1 MNGTS
6 QNGKTLNFEKMH
18 PESFELNIGASSNRL
33 LADKLHGDGSPVSR
47 SRLDVSR
54 TSPSLDQVVSL
65 SRNTSSNRKSNVTP
79 MKMLIAQEMSKEVD
93 SRRSPPNLV
102 AKLMG
107 LDALPQQE
115 TEPARRR
122 SQIKGH
128 SRSHSEIAMSNWE
141 QHDTFFHYEEPN
153 EYKDVYEIWEPPQ
166 KFTHMG
172 KYKEP
177 ANDKKI
183 AFVREKFVDA
193 KRLSVDG
200 RLCQSKQYQDALE
213 VLSSNKDLFLK
224 CLQEPNSVFAQK
236 LYSLPSTPPTEA
248 KRITVLRP
256 SKMADTL
263 NFAGVV
269 NTEREQLKSHPKSSL
284 PTNYKIYDNPTQP
297 TRIVVLK
304 PNLEKII
311 NDKAASSP
319 QSQSARVHNED
330 FFGDVEDNEN
340 YESREIAKTITNQIR
355 EKLRRHHS
363 AETAAYSVFP
373 NGYVADESSF
383 SKSDIEYP
391 SGNLSDSEAMSPV
404 SRHSW
409 DYINRLGSPFSSCSF
424 SRASHSPESS
434 VSREAK
440 KRLSE
445 RWALMA
451 SNGSCQPQRHIKRSS
466 STLGDM
472 LALSETKKET
482 PPAKE
487 RASNEELKDPN
498 NLLVIEQRVNEDVDH
513 SSRSFTRSNS
523 VSVSSSQFGTSLN
536 EENPASGKGKLEVT
550 KDTKAKSVKSS
561 FKGKVSSLFFL
572 RKKKAGKDKST
583 GSQTKDECSSDRTEN
598 LDDDV
603 PDHSLSGLVE
613 LSSKASS
620 SGVISPEAQFS
631 ASKYVASGNPGEN
644 QDHPS
649 PISVLDPPFDL
660 NEHTFKVFPRCVE
673 PGPHGYELPPNP
685 LSSNLLD
692 KSPPIGSVA
701 RTLSWDDS
709 DVDTASSYP
718 CKEPLTT
725 RATNEEAQEW
735 YFFVERLLSVTGLQ
749 AGEVQSNLSIARWHS
764 PESPLDPSLRDI
776 YVNLNEKKTL
786 HEAIRRQKRSMQKLV
801 FDCVNTVLVELVGC
815 RSGPAQQTTS
825 LSEMLNEVWARMD
838 AWFCGERFLSGD
850 SGDENGLQAEWVVR
864 KEVADKGW
872 WIENLRL
879 ERGILGNEIEG
890 DLLEELLQEA
900 VVELTGRL

>member
-6 QNGKTLNFEKMH
+6 QNGKTLNFEKTH
-18 PESFELNIGASSNRL
+18 PESFELNIGASPNRL
-33 LADKLHGDGSPVSR
+33 LADKLHADGSPVSR

-54 TSPSLDQVVSL
+54 TSPSLNQIVSE

-115 TEPARRR
+115 TEPARRK
-122 SQIKGH
+122 SQTKGH

-141 QHDTFFHYEEPN
+141 QQGRFFHYGEPN
-153 EYKDVYEIWEPPQ
+153 EYKDVIWEPPQ

-183 AFVREKFVDA
+183 ALVREKFVEA

-200 RLCQSKQYQDALE
+200 RLRQSKQYQDALE

-236 LYSLPSTPPTEA
+236 LYSLPSTPPTET

-269 NTEREQLKSHPKSSL
+269 NTEREQLKSHPKSSIS
-284 PTNYKIYDNPTQP
+284 TNYMNYDNPTQP

-340 YESREIAKTITNQIR
+340 HESREIAKTITNQIR
-355 EKLRRHHS
+355 KKLRRHHS
-363 AETAAYSVFP
+363 AETAVYSVFS
-373 NGYVADESSF
+373 NGYVADASSF
-383 SKSDIEYP
+383 GKSEIEYP

-409 DYINRLGSPFSSCSF
+409 DYINRLGSPFSSSSF

-451 SNGSCQPQRHIKRSS
+451 SNGSCQEQRHIKRSS

-487 RASNEELKDPN
+487 RASNEESKDPN

-523 VSVSSSQFGTSLN
+523 VPVSSSQFGTRLD

-550 KDTKAKSVKSS
+550 KEDIKAKSIKSS
-561 FKGKVSSLFFL
+561 FKGKVSSLFFS
-572 RKKKAGKDKST
+572 RNKKAGKDKST
-583 GSQTKDECSSDRTEN
+583 GSESKDECSSDRTEN
-598 LDDDV
+598 LDDKV
-603 PDHSLSGLVE
+603 PDHSLSSLVE

-620 SGVISPEAQFS
+620 SGIISPETQFS
-631 ASKYVASGNPGEN
+631 ASKYAASGNPGEN

-709 DVDTASSYP
+709 DIDTNSSYP

-735 YFFVERLLSVTGLQ
+735 YFFVDRLLSVAGLQ
-749 AGEVQSNLSIARWHS
+749 GGEVQSNSSIARWHS
-764 PESPLDPSLRDI
+764 PESPLDPSLRDKYI
-776 YVNLNEKKTL
+776 NLNEKKTL
-786 HEAIRRQKRSMQKLV
+786 HEARRRQKRSMQKLV
-801 FDCVNTVLVELVGC
+801 FDCVNTVLAELVGYG
-815 RSGPAQQTTS
+815 SGPAKQTTS
-825 LSEMLNEVWARMD
+825 LSEMLDEVWARMD

-850 SGDENGLQAEWVVR
+850 SGDENGLLAEWVVR
-864 KEVADKGW
+864 KEVAGKA

>member
-1 MNGTS
+1 
-6 QNGKTLNFEKMH
+6 
-18 PESFELNIGASSNRL
+18 
-33 LADKLHGDGSPVSR
+33 
-47 SRLDVSR
+47 
-54 TSPSLDQVVSL
+54 
-65 SRNTSSNRKSNVTP
+65 
-79 MKMLIAQEMSKEVD
+79 MSKEVD

-115 TEPARRR
+115 TEPARR

-141 QHDTFFHYEEPN
+141 QQDRFFHYGEPN

-166 KFTHMG
+166 KFTHKG

-183 AFVREKFVDA
+183 ALVREKFVEA

-200 RLCQSKQYQDALE
+200 RLRQSKQYQDALE

-224 CLQEPNSVFAQK
+224 CLQEPYSVFAQK
-236 LYSLPSTPPTEA
+236 LYCLPSIPPTGT

-263 NFAGVV
+263 NLAGVV
-269 NTEREQLKSHPKSSL
+269 NTEREQLKSHP
-284 PTNYKIYDNPTQP
+284 TNYKNYDNPTQP

-304 PNLEKII
+304 PILERII

-319 QSQSARVHNED
+319 QSQSARVHNEKN
-330 FFGDVEDNEN
+330 FGDVEDNEN
-340 YESREIAKTITNQIR
+340 HESREIAKTITNQIR

-363 AETAAYSVFP
+363 AETAVYSVFS

-383 SKSDIEYP
+383 SKSEIEYP
-391 SGNLSDSEAMSPV
+391 AGNLSDSEAMSPV

-409 DYINRLGSPFSSCSF
+409 DYINRLGSPFSSSSF

-451 SNGSCQPQRHIKRSS
+451 SNGSCQEQRHVKRSS

-498 NLLVIEQRVNEDVDH
+498 NLLVIEQIVNEDVDH

-523 VSVSSSQFGTSLN
+523 VPVSSSQFGTRLD
-536 EENPASGKGKLEVT
+536 EENPALGKGKLEVT

-572 RKKKAGKDKST
+572 RNKKAGRDKST
-583 GSQTKDECSSDRTEN
+583 GSETKDECSSDRTEN
-598 LDDDV
+598 LEDEV
-603 PDHSLSGLVE
+603 ADHSLSGLVE

-660 NEHTFKVFPRCVE
+660 NEHTFKVFPRRVE
-673 PGPHGYELPPNP
+673 LGPHGYELPPNP

-709 DVDTASSYP
+709 DVETASSYP

-725 RATNEEAQEW
+725 RATNGEAQEW
-735 YFFVERLLSVTGLQ
+735 YFFVERLLSVAGLQ
-749 AGEVQSNLSIARWHS
+749 GGEVQSNSSIIRWHS
-764 PESPLDPSLRDI
+764 PESPLDPSLRDR

-786 HEAIRRQKRSMQKLV
+786 HEARRRQKRSMQKLV
-801 FDCVNTVLVELVGC
+801 FDCVNTVLAELVGC
-815 RSGPAQQTTS
+815 GSGPAPQITS
-825 LSEMLNEVWARMD
+825 LSEMLDGVWARMD
-838 AWFCGERFLSGD
+838 AWFCGERFLSGN
-850 SGDENGLQAEWVVR
+850 SGDENGLLAEWVVR
-864 KEVADKGW
+864 KEVAGKA

-879 ERGILGNEIEG
+879 ERGIFGNEIER